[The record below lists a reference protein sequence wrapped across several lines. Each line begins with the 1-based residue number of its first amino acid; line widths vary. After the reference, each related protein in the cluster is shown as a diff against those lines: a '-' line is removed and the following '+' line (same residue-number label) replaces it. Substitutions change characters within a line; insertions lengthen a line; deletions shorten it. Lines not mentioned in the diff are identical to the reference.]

1 MSLMP
6 MSIVES
12 LLYVFEMIMFLILL
26 IMFPFS
32 LHLARAFQF
41 GTLKQEFDPLSVNSL
56 FKASHV
62 ASNSDVA
69 LYSP

>member
-1 MSLMP
+1 
-6 MSIVES
+6 MSIVEP

-41 GTLKQEFDPLSVNSL
+41 GTLKQEFDLLSANSL
-56 FKASHV
+56 FKASQV
-62 ASNSDVA
+62 SFNSDVA